1 MTYDQILATAPK
13 EFDFSTIE
21 PKVLIELEKM
31 YREEAMVAA
40 LNVNRLL
47 ETDGI
52 DTRHKERAN
61 AALAEWIKV
70 QIETHPVDG
79 KTIK

>member
-1 MTYDQILATAPK
+1 METTLINRSAVKKQALQVAQDLNKK
-13 EFDFSTIE
+13 ELTRVSADFT
-21 PKVLIELEKM
+21 
-31 YREEAMVAA
+31 
-40 LNVNRLL
+40 
-47 ETDGI
+47 
-52 DTRHKERAN
+52 ERAN